1 MSRAWWAVVR
11 KELRDALRDKR
22 AWAVIL
28 FTSMLSG
35 PATLLML
42 SHFISTLESRAQARE
57 VMVAGQAHGPAL
69 VNYLERQGRVI
80 VPAPADHEAQMASGA
95 LEQAVLRIPDDFTEQ
110 LERGEPA
117 RVEIVSDTNRSAT
130 QASARMIGSLVQ
142 EFAREQRL
150 QRLVARG
157 VAPLS
162 MTVVKVED
170 IDLGSARGR
179 FTQMLFLVP
188 MAALIAAVVGALS
201 VAIDVTAGERERGSL
216 EPLLMN
222 PVPTWILVLGKWTV
236 VCLASVATLVL
247 SISGFAL
254 ASLLIRNE
262 LLAAAMQFGPRE
274 VAIFLTM
281 LVPFSGMIAAVLM
294 LAAVFARGHKEAQAT
309 TSYLV
314 SLVALVPTIT
324 MMISVR
330 DGFWQ
335 LLVPA
340 LGQNMVLSRA
350 VKGGAITLVD
360 LCVPGL
366 VALGIAIVA
375 LAVQSLLLRRESI
388 IFGRQ

>member
-1 MSRAWWAVVR
+1 MIRAWWAVLT
-11 KELRDALRDKR
+11 KELRDALRDRR

-35 PATLLML
+35 PMTLLLL

-57 VMVAGQAHGPAL
+57 VMVAGAAQGPAL
-69 VNYLERQGRVI
+69 VNYLQRQGRLI
-80 VPAPADHEAQMASGA
+80 VDAPADHEAQMQRGA
-95 LEQAVLRIPDDFTEQ
+95 LEQAVLRIPDDFTER

-117 RVEIVSDTNRSAT
+117 RVEIVSDSNRSAT
-130 QASARMIGSLVQ
+130 QASARMISSLVS

-150 QRLVARG
+150 QRLAARG
-157 VAPLS
+157 IAPIA
-162 MTVVKVED
+162 MTVVKVD
-170 IDLGSARGR
+170 DVDLGSARGR

-222 PVPTWILVLGKWTV
+222 PVPPWVLVLGKWAV
-236 VCLASVATLVL
+236 VWMASVATLVL
-247 SISGFAL
+247 SIAGFAA
-254 ASLLIRNE
+254 ASMLIRNE

-274 VAIFLTM
+274 VTIFLVM
-281 LVPFSGMIAAVLM
+281 LVPFAAMIAAVLM
-294 LAAVFARGHKEAQAT
+294 LAAIFARGHKEAQAT

-314 SLVALVPTIT
+314 SLVALVPTVT
-324 MMISVR
+324 MMLSVR

-350 VKGGAITLVD
+350 VKGGVISAAD

-366 VALGIAIVA
+366 VALGIAA
-375 LAVQSLLLRRESI
+375 LALALQSALLRRESI